1 MDNPK
6 SRAARASGTWAPVAR
21 RTRPGTV
28 AAKARPSENDWR
40 TRWSPSSSSFRVVV
54 AKPPQPD
61 SPVQAEGLVP
71 AAAED
76 PPGRD
81 VRP

>member
-1 MDNPK
+1 
-6 SRAARASGTWAPVAR
+6 
-21 RTRPGTV
+21 
-28 AAKARPSENDWR
+28 
-40 TRWSPSSSSFRVVV
+40 VVV
-54 AKPPQPD
+54 TKPPQPD

-81 VRP
+81 ARP